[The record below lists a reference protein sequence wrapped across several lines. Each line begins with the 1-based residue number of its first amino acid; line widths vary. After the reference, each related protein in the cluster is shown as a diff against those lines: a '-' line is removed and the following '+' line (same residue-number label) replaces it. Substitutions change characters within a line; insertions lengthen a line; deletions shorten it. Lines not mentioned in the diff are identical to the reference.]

1 MAQNNNKMLLFVC
14 SSPNFGRV
22 ENISNLQYS
31 GRVLNL
37 SRDVSDADISSFNG
51 DFIVVNASNLDE
63 MEKIRLI
70 NLDTCF
76 KVAVLRKHESVKS
89 EWVNQIKYDFIV
101 KDNQLDILSK
111 AKTRVEVINHVKFMD
126 MSKKTPDSNM
136 KFHLKKLRNLIPFLS
151 FLFAAKYN

>member
-1 MAQNNNKMLLFVC
+1 MSQNKMLLFVC

-37 SRDVSDADISSFNG
+37 SRDVSEADITSFNG
-51 DFIVVNASNLDE
+51 DFIVVNASNLNE

-70 NLDTCF
+70 NLDLCY
-76 KVAVLRKHESVKS
+76 KVAVLRKYESVKC

-111 AKTRVEVINHVKFMD
+111 AKSRVEVINHVKFLD
-126 MSKKTPDSNM
+126 MSKKKPDSNT
-136 KFHLKKLRNLIPFLS
+136 KFRLKMLRNLIPLLS
-151 FLFAAKYN
+151 FLFASKYN